1 MAARDRKTPSIKWK
15 INKNNIEALTGEM
28 SKTMSAFLI

>member
-15 INKNNIEALTGEM
+15 INKNNTEAFTGEM
-28 SKTMSAFLI
+28 SKTTSAFLI